1 MPSMGGIMK
10 DQLQDAAAAATT
22 ISSPAWV
29 YYLSQ
34 VNVVL
39 TFVSLALGIAFVIWR
54 WRRGS

>member
-1 MPSMGGIMK
+1 MGGIMK